1 VILSIDSSPG
11 SHSRSIPEQSHRPS
25 KRLGQN
31 FLKDRNVARKIV
43 ATGELSSK
51 DVVLEP
57 GPGYGILT
65 RLIVETGARVIAVEK
80 DHHLAQDLRESF
92 LNEPR
97 VSILEGDVIRIR
109 LPEFNRIV
117 GTPPYN
123 ISSKLVLLMADHRF
137 DSASIVLQKEF
148 GQRLLAKPGT
158 GDYGRLSVMSQ
169 RNLNI
174 EKVSEISRS
183 VFFPRPRVD
192 SVLLRM
198 TRRTIMDEIHPKP
211 FEWIVREL
219 FTQRKRVVRG
229 AIKHAL
235 VKKFGSKLA
244 QTVVQDIQIP
254 DSRVFQLS
262 LADFE
267 SLAKSFE
274 DALGNSGIDSV
285 QIVQEPQTFEKKR
298 TVLKVQ
304 RS

>member
-1 VILSIDSSPG
+1 VILSIDSSPE

-123 ISSKLVLLMADHRF
+123 ISSKLILLMADHTF

-174 EKVSEISRS
+174 EKISEISRS
-183 VFFPRPRVD
+183 VFYPRPRVD
-192 SVLLRM
+192 SVLLKV
-198 TRRTIMDEIHPKP
+198 TRRMITDEIHTKP

-235 VKKFGSKLA
+235 LKKFGPELA
-244 QTVVQDIQIP
+244 ETIFSEIQIP

-262 LADFE
+262 LSEFE
-267 SLAKSFE
+267 LLTRNFE
-274 DALGNSGIDSV
+274 DALRHNGIDLV
-285 QIVQEPQTFEKKR
+285 QIAQEPQTFEKKR
-298 TVLKVQ
+298 MSTPG
-304 RS
+304 R

>member
-1 VILSIDSSPG
+1 VIPSIDSSPE
-11 SHSRSIPEQSHRPS
+11 SPSLSISKFPYRPS

-31 FLKDRNVARKIV
+31 FLKDRNVAQKIV

-51 DVVLEP
+51 DIVLEP

-65 RLIVETGARVIAVEK
+65 RLIVETGARVVAVEK

-92 LNEPR
+92 LNEPL
-97 VSILEGDVIRIR
+97 VSILQGDVLRIR
-109 LPEFNRIV
+109 LPEFNKIV

-123 ISSKLVLLMADHRF
+123 ISSKLILLMANHMF
-137 DSASIVLQKEF
+137 DLASIVLQKEF

-174 EKVSEISRS
+174 QKIAQISRS
-183 VFFPRPRVD
+183 VFHPRPRVD
-192 SVLLRM
+192 SVLLKL
-198 TRRTIMDEIHPKP
+198 TRRKTTDKVHPKP

-219 FTQRKRVVRG
+219 FTQRKRLVRG

-235 VKKFGSKLA
+235 LKKFGPKLA
-244 QTVVQDIQIP
+244 ETMVREIQIP

-262 LADFE
+262 LPEFE
-267 SLAKSFE
+267 LLTKNFE
-274 DALGNSGIDSV
+274 DALSDNGIDSV
-285 QIVQEPQTFEKKR
+285 QITQEPQTSANKR
-298 TVLKVQ
+298 TAIVV
-304 RS
+304 